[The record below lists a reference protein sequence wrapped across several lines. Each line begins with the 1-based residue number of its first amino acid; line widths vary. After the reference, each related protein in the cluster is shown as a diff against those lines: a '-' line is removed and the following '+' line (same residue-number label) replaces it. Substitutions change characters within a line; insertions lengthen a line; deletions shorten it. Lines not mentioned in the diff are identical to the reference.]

1 MALPGESVTSF
12 DPKTVEWRPLEIF
25 AKLNGKDILLAVF
38 SKFVKYQSNILT
50 DMHNFG

>member
-1 MALPGESVTSF
+1 MALSGESVKFF
-12 DPKTVEWRPLEIF
+12 DPQTVEWRPFEIF

-38 SKFVKYQSNILT
+38 SMFVEYQNNILS